1 MGTYEPTD
9 KECEWKDEDE
19 DDDDDNSDKK
29 KDGDNA
35 INGLTVRKNMDIEL
49 STWSCTVEPH

>member
-35 INGLTVRKNMDIEL
+35 ISGLTVCKNMNIEP
-49 STWSCTVEPH
+49 ST

>member
-49 STWSCTVEPH
+49 ST